1 MCAFDGSE
9 AYFKEFCLQEFYV
22 VMGNLCAKRSLAI
35 LVDDDMFVEDVV
47 PSELNCLYI
56 YTYICDLFLFPFF
69 SSMCL

>member
-22 VMGNLCAKRSLAI
+22 VMGNLCAKRSLTI

-47 PSELNCLYI
+47 PCELKRTVCVTVKTVASDAGYL
-56 YTYICDLFLFPFF
+56 
-69 SSMCL
+69 